1 MVALERVVDFSCL
14 PLTSIWLQSTEV
26 DTRPQ
31 NVCLHHFNS
40 PVQFQSLSTPSST
53 YLSPQNGTSWHI
65 SLSWFSIIQYGTSW
79 NASSPILE
87 SMSIKRIS
95 FPMMSQPRPGAE
107 AS

>member
-40 PVQFQSLSTPSST
+40 PVQFQSLSTHLHILIPSKRHLLA
-53 YLSPQNGTSWHI
+53 Y
-65 SLSWFSIIQYGTSW
+65 LSWFSILQYGTSW